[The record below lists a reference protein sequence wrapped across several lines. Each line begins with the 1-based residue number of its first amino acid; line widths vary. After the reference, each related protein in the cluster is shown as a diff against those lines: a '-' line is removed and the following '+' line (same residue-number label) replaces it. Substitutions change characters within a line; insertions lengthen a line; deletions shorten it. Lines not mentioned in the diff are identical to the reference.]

1 MPHKKKELLKLSPG
15 ELEILELLWNSGP
28 QSIAEAHQLFTKRGR
43 KIGYPTVQTRLNRL
57 VVKGILR
64 KNGEYPAKYEAV
76 LQESDVSGKY
86 FDLLETLCGGSLAPL
101 MIHLC
106 GKRSLKPNEI
116 EILKEI
122 LKQNEKEA
130 S

>member
-1 MPHKKKELLKLSPG
+1 MSLKKKELLKLSPG
-15 ELEILELLWNSGP
+15 ELEILELLWNFGP
-28 QSIAEAHQLFTKRGR
+28 QTIAGAHQLFTNRGR

-76 LQESDVSGKY
+76 LQQSDVSGKY

-106 GKRSLKPNEI
+106 GKRSLKPKEI

-122 LKQNEKEA
+122 LQRNEKEA